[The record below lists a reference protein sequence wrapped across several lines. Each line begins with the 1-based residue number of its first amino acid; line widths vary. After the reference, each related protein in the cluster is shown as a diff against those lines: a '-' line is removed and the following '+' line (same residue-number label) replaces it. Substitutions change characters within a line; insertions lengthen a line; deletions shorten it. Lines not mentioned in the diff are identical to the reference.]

1 MLMKTR
7 IYKHLLTTIFLLSF
21 FTLKAQLPSRI
32 SPADKVFALS
42 RFWQEVN
49 YNFVYLDKVDR
60 KMWDSAYRAMIT
72 SVQAT
77 ANDYEYFREL
87 MRFCA
92 LLKDGHTN
100 IYYPP
105 YVQEKLFTSMFGDY
119 RLMLS
124 NIGGK
129 AIIERTNPAGK
140 EMLPV
145 GGEIME
151 VNGLPVKTYIAKYVA
166 PYISSS
172 TDYVLEDLC
181 INGLLQGLEGQTYD
195 LKIKTPEGKITTT
208 SLTHKR
214 STDLTVYP
222 PFPETGLLDV
232 KWYGDIAYVALNSF
246 GNRKIDTLFI
256 EKLPELYKAKGVVI
270 DLRNNGGGSTDI
282 GTNILEYF
290 TNDTILQHSKYQTRQ
305 HLASFKAW
313 GIELLPKD
321 TIGREWNTKSYLY
334 NHDLVTYSFDYSPN
348 KVKAGLKTLVVPTAI
363 LIGHK
368 TASAAE
374 DFLISA
380 DNQKHMI
387 RIGERSFGSTGQPY
401 QFDLPGGGSARVCT
415 KKDTYPDGR
424 EFVGYGVKPDI
435 EVAPTVK
442 DFIDNKDPV
451 LEKALDYLKQK
462 VK

>member
-151 VNGLPVKTYIAKYVA
+151 VNGLPVKTYIAK
-166 PYISSS
+166 
-172 TDYVLEDLC
+172 
-181 INGLLQGLEGQTYD
+181 
-195 LKIKTPEGKITTT
+195 
-208 SLTHKR
+208 
-214 STDLTVYP
+214 
-222 PFPETGLLDV
+222 
-232 KWYGDIAYVALNSF
+232 
-246 GNRKIDTLFI
+246 
-256 EKLPELYKAKGVVI
+256 
-270 DLRNNGGGSTDI
+270 
-282 GTNILEYF
+282 
-290 TNDTILQHSKYQTRQ
+290 
-305 HLASFKAW
+305 
-313 GIELLPKD
+313 
-321 TIGREWNTKSYLY
+321 
-334 NHDLVTYSFDYSPN
+334 
-348 KVKAGLKTLVVPTAI
+348 
-363 LIGHK
+363 
-368 TASAAE
+368 
-374 DFLISA
+374 
-380 DNQKHMI
+380 
-387 RIGERSFGSTGQPY
+387 
-401 QFDLPGGGSARVCT
+401 
-415 KKDTYPDGR
+415 
-424 EFVGYGVKPDI
+424 
-435 EVAPTVK
+435 
-442 DFIDNKDPV
+442 
-451 LEKALDYLKQK
+451 
-462 VK
+462 

>member
-1 MLMKTR
+1 MKNR
-7 IYKHLLTTIFLLSF
+7 ILQLLLTALFFLPF
-21 FTLKAQLPSRI
+21 CAVKAQLPSRV

-42 RFWQEVN
+42 HFWQEVN

-72 SVQAT
+72 GVQAT
-77 ANDYEYFREL
+77 GNDYEYFREL

-100 IYYPP
+100 IYYPS

-119 RLMLS
+119 RMMLR

-140 EMLPV
+140 ELLPV
-145 GGEIME
+145 GGEVIEM
-151 VNGLPVKTYIAKYVA
+151 NGLPTKAYIAKYVS
-166 PYISSS
+166 PYIASS
-172 TDYVLEDLC
+172 TDYVLEDLS
-181 INGLLQGLEGQTYD
+181 IYNLLQGVEGETYA
-195 LKIKTPEGKITTT
+195 IKVKSPEGKITTAQ
-208 SLTHKR
+208 LTHKR
-214 STDLTVYP
+214 STDLTLIPTPV
-222 PFPETGLLDV
+222 ETGLLDV
-232 KWYGDIAYVALNSF
+232 RWYGDIAYVALNSF

-256 EKLPELYKAKGVVI
+256 EKLPELYKAKALIV

-282 GTNILEYF
+282 GTTILEYL
-290 TNDTILQHSKYQTRQ
+290 TNDTVLEHSKYLTRQ

-313 GIELLPKD
+313 GIELTPRD
-321 TIGREWNTKSYLY
+321 TVGREWNTRAYRY
-334 NHDLVTYSFDYSPN
+334 NHDLGTYVFDYSPG
-348 KVKAGLKTLVVPTAI
+348 KVKKGLKTLVVPTAI
-363 LIGHK
+363 LIGHN

-374 DFLISA
+374 DFVISA

-451 LEKALDYLKQK
+451 LEKALDHLKQK
-462 VK
+462 LK